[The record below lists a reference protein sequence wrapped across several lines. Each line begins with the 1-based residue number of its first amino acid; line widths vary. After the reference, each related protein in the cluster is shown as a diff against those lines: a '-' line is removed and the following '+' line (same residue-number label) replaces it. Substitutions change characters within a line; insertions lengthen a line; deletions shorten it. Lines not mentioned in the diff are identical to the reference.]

1 MKLIV
6 GLGNPGTQYE
16 KTRHNAG
23 FMAID
28 RLIGQFARSVS
39 PRQKFGGEVVETEV
53 QGERC
58 LLLKPMRFMNCSGSS
73 VQEAAGFYKVAVG
86 DILVMH
92 DDTAFPV
99 GTVKVRGEGGHG
111 GHNGLRD
118 IDRALGTQAYARV
131 RIGVEAKPPEYTD
144 LADWVLSRFSGEE
157 LKRLEPGLDRAAE
170 GAMLF
175 AKFGLAKAMNVVNAP
190 PPAVA

>member
-23 FMAID
+23 FMALD
-28 RLIGQFARSVS
+28 RLIGQFAKSVA
-39 PRQKFGGEVVETEV
+39 PRQKFGGEVVETEI

-58 LLLKPMRFMNCSGSS
+58 LLLKPMRFMNCSGGS
-73 VQEAAGFYKVAVG
+73 VQEAAAFYKVPVG

-118 IDRALGTQAYARV
+118 LDRALGTQAYARV
-131 RIGVEAKPPEYTD
+131 RIGVEAKPTEYAD
-144 LADWVLSRFSGEE
+144 LADWVLSRFTGDE
-157 LKRLEPGLDRAAE
+157 LKRLEPALDRAAE

-175 AKFGLAKAMNVVNAP
+175 AKTGLAKAMNVVNAP
-190 PPAVA
+190 PPTSV

>member
-28 RLIGQFARSVS
+28 RLIGQFARSVAA
-39 PRQKFGGEVVETEV
+39 RQKFGGEVVETEI

-73 VQEAAGFYKVAVG
+73 VQEAAGFYKVATA

-131 RIGVEAKPPEYTD
+131 RIGVEAKPAEYAD
-144 LADWVLSRFSGEE
+144 LADWVLSRFTGDE

-175 AKFGLAKAMNVVNAP
+175 AKSGLSKAMNVVNAP
-190 PPAVA
+190 AVA

>member
-23 FMAID
+23 FMAVD
-28 RLIGQFARSVS
+28 RLIGQFARSVA

-58 LLLKPMRFMNCSGSS
+58 LLLKPMRFMNCSGGS
-73 VQEAAGFYKVAVG
+73 VQEAAAFYKIAVADV
-86 DILVMH
+86 LVLH

-99 GTVKVRGEGGHG
+99 GTVKVRGEGGAG

-131 RIGVEAKPPEYTD
+131 RIGVEARPSTYSD
-144 LADWVLSRFSGEE
+144 LADWVLSRFSADE
-157 LKRLEPGLDRAAE
+157 LQRLDPALDRSAEAAV
-170 GAMLF
+170 LF
-175 AKFGLAKAMNVVNAP
+175 AKQGLAKAMNVVNAP
-190 PPAVA
+190 TPAA

>member
-28 RLIGQFARSVS
+28 RLIGQFAKSVA
-39 PRQKFGGEVVETEV
+39 PRQKFGGEMVDTEI

-58 LLLKPMRFMNCSGSS
+58 LLLKPMRFMNCSGGS
-73 VQEAAGFYKVAVG
+73 VQEAAAFYKVAPADV
-86 DILVMH
+86 LVLH

-99 GTVKVRGEGGHG
+99 GTVKMRGEGGHG

-118 IDRALGTQAYARV
+118 IDRALGTQTYARA
-131 RIGVEAKPPEYTD
+131 RIGVDAKPAEYGD

-157 LKRLEPGLDRAAE
+157 LKKLEPALDRAAE
-170 GAMLF
+170 GAALF

-190 PPAVA
+190 MPV

>member
-6 GLGNPGTQYE
+6 GLGNPGTQHE

-28 RLIGQFARSVS
+28 RLIGQFARSVA
-39 PRQKFGGEVVETEV
+39 PRQKFGGEVVETEI

-73 VQEAAGFYKVAVG
+73 VQEAAGFYKVAVSEV
-86 DILVMH
+86 IVMH

-131 RIGVEAKPPEYTD
+131 RIGVEAKPAEYAD
-144 LADWVLSRFSGEE
+144 LADWVLSRFSGDE

>member
-1 MKLIV
+1 MKLLV

-28 RLIGQFARSVS
+28 RLVGQYAKSVA
-39 PRQKFGGEVVETEV
+39 PRQRFGGELIDTDI
-53 QGERC
+53 QGQRC
-58 LLLKPMRFMNCSGSS
+58 LLLKPIRFMNCSGAS
-73 VQEAAGFYKVAVG
+73 VQEAAAFYKVTPA
-86 DILVMH
+86 DILIMH

-118 IDRALGTQAYARV
+118 IDRSLGVQTYARV
-131 RIGVEAKPPEYTD
+131 RIGVDAKPATYTD
-144 LADWVLSRFSGEE
+144 LADWVLSRFTNDE
-157 LKRLEPGLDRAAE
+157 LKRLEPALDRAAE
-170 GAMLF
+170 AAALF
-175 AKFGLAKAMNVVNAP
+175 AKSGLAKAMNVINAP
-190 PPAVA
+190 APV